1 MKSKHIIRLL
11 NKLNKKDILE
21 KESLPH
27 CSNIM
32 HQLGKENLDETFYT
46 ELLKHYL
53 EIRKVKL
60 YLQNVD
66 EEDKVLKDFI
76 YELVEKTNLYYT
88 FVSSMNISHQSDFKS
103 SIIPEMLCKI
113 LQTFL
118 HVNNNNLK
126 VSAQRDLIIE
136 CTYDLNNGDV
146 IVFKNKKVD
155 VAVFDEFDFK
165 FGDNV
170 NLKFPIPIWAI
181 ECKTNLDKNMLS
193 GIQFSSQELKK
204 TFPRSKYFV
213 ITEFTDF
220 DLNANYADSD
230 IDEIYCLRNQTRNE
244 YRKNKSIPNPLNAD
258 LVYEIALIFW
268 RELQQKDNFL
278 DTIKNRMLT
287 GKLIG

>member
-1 MKSKHIIRLL
+1 
-11 NKLNKKDILE
+11 
-21 KESLPH
+21 
-27 CSNIM
+27 
-32 HQLGKENLDETFYT
+32 
-46 ELLKHYL
+46 
-53 EIRKVKL
+53 
-60 YLQNVD
+60 
-66 EEDKVLKDFI
+66 
-76 YELVEKTNLYYT
+76 
-88 FVSSMNISHQSDFKS
+88 MNISHQSDFKS

-118 HVNNNNLK
+118 HVNNSNLK

-230 IDEIYCLRNQTRNE
+230 IDEIYCLRNQTRNA